1 MTTNNNATTAAQ
13 QAQKNAQKAY
23 ERIRDEMDDSPGSR
37 LLAVG
42 ILAILCSLAL
52 KVIVIN
58 IAPYLIVMG
67 STPLPSSN
75 LPIVGWAWDLL
86 NVAYTGTGAFIAWF
100 LVQLAQVMWILI
112 ALDRKA
118 HRAAIRASQKE
129 KEYQD
134 AAVAAGEVG
143 KREERHIKKM
153 KRRAVRLPF
162 FFVAAAGW
170 IALSA
175 YVIES
180 VVNFK
185 AYPAV
190 KNWGEFLAG
199 LTIGDLSPIN
209 WNNVGMQAW
218 GLFSTEI
225 VVVAIIVV
233 WQWVSLHRKA
243 ANP

>member
-1 MTTNNNATTAAQ
+1 MTTSNAAAQAQ
-13 QAQKNAQKAY
+13 QAQKAAQKAFD
-23 ERIRDEMDDSPGSR
+23 RIRDEMDDSPGSFF
-37 LLAVG
+37 LA
-42 ILAILCSLAL
+42 ILILIILCSLAL
-52 KVIVIN
+52 KVIAIN

-67 STPLPSSN
+67 VTAPATSN
-75 LPIVGWAWDLL
+75 IPIVGWGWDVL
-86 NVAYTGTGAFIAWF
+86 NLFYFGTGAFIAWF

-129 KEYQD
+129 QEYQD
-134 AAVAAGEVG
+134 AAVAAGQSS
-143 KREERHIKKM
+143 KRDDRHIRKM

-170 IALSA
+170 IALAA

-180 VVNFK
+180 VINCQ
-185 AYPAV
+185 AYPAITD
-190 KNWGEFLAG
+190 WSMFLAG

-209 WNNVGMQAW
+209 GWNLLKQAW

-233 WQWVSLHRKA
+233 FQWVWLHRNA
-243 ANP
+243 DQP